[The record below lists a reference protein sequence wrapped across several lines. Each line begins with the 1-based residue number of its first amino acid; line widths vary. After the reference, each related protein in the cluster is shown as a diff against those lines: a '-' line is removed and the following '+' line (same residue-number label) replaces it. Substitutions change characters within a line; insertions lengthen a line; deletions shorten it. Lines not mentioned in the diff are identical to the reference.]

1 MSKNKWLISLLAL
14 ALPLTIQAE
23 EVNKEPVINKAPKQ
37 EEVFVVPEPAS
48 LNLKPDNKFRE
59 TGRVVSFLL
68 MQSHYEHPDFDD
80 ELSKEAFK
88 QFLKSLDPNRSYFY
102 AADIEQLDD
111 YETLFDDAL
120 RTGRIELA
128 YDFFALFEERF
139 RERYLYALELLEK
152 PLDFDSSTE
161 FMYDR
166 REAPWPK
173 DKKEMN
179 QIWQQRVLN
188 DALNLKLADQ
198 SDEEI
203 KEKLTKRYQ
212 SSIRRLSQTKSE
224 DVFGYFMN
232 SVAAAIDPHTTYYT
246 PRQFENFTI
255 NMSLKLQGI
264 GAVLT
269 QENEFTKIVSIVNK
283 GPADKSGQ
291 VHPNDKIIGVGQ
303 GEKGEMVDVI
313 GWRNDDVVDLIR
325 GEAGSIVRLQII
337 PYTKA
342 GDGMP
347 KVVSLVREEIKLEDQ
362 AAKSKLIEVE
372 QYDKQFKMGV
382 IELPSFYSETVASN
396 SNGGE
401 ITSTTKDVRRLIKEL
416 KKQDIEGLVIDLRN
430 NGGGSLSEVVNLV
443 GLFSDKCPVVQGRDS
458 RGRLRVLKDTESGVE
473 YEGPMAVL
481 VNGGSASASEI
492 FAGAIQDYGRGIV
505 LGENTFGKGT
515 VQSVAD
521 LNQYIR
527 NPETQVG
534 ALKLTVEKYY
544 RVTGESTQNKGV
556 TPDIEFPTIFDV
568 NEYGE
573 SSYDNALPWDTIKS
587 ANFKSVD
594 SLTDAIPYLR
604 YQHKQR
610 KDSNQEFAFLEED
623 ISRATE
629 KRDNKV
635 VSLNYD
641 ERLAERKQNDE
652 LRLKR
657 ENFRRKMEGLEPLNE
672 LADDEEDV
680 ADNESEDA
688 DIVEEDQKDLFLK
701 EAANILSDLIMIQEK
716 PELAANFLE
725 EKKASNN

>member
-1 MSKNKWLISLLAL
+1 MNKNKWLVTLLAL
-14 ALPLTIQAE
+14 TIPLSIQAE
-23 EVNKEPVINKAPKQ
+23 EVKNAPSEKAEEFVI
-37 EEVFVVPEPAS
+37 PEPAS
-48 LNLKPDNKFRE
+48 LSIKPENKFRE
-59 TGRVVSFLL
+59 TGRVISFLL

-80 ELSKEAFK
+80 ELSEEAFN
-88 QFLKSLDPNRSYFY
+88 QFLKALDPNRSYFY
-102 AADIEQLDD
+102 QKDIEQLND
-111 YETLFDDAL
+111 YKTLFDDAL

-139 RERYLYALELLEK
+139 RERYLFALEQLKK
-152 PLDFDSSTE
+152 PLDFDSDSE
-161 FMYDR
+161 FEYDR
-166 REAPWPK
+166 RESPWAK
-173 DKKEMN
+173 DEKEMN
-179 QIWQQRVLN
+179 DIWKKRVLN

-198 SDEEI
+198 TNEQI
-203 KEKLTKRYQ
+203 KEKLSKRYE
-212 SSIRRLSQTKSE
+212 SAIRRLSQTKSE

-232 SVAAAIDPHTTYYT
+232 SVSAAIDPHTNYYT

-269 QENEFTKIVSIVNK
+269 QEDMFTKIVSIVNK

-291 VHPNDKIIGVGQ
+291 VHPNDKIIGVAQ

-337 PYTKA
+337 PYTKS

-362 AAKSKLIEVE
+362 AAKSKVLEVE
-372 QYDKQFKMGV
+372 QYDKNFKMGV

-396 SNGGE
+396 SDGKSE
-401 ITSTTKDVRRLIKEL
+401 ITSTTKDVAKLIKEL
-416 KKQDIEGLVIDLRN
+416 NKQEIDGLVIDLRN

-443 GLFSDKCPVVQGRDS
+443 GLFIDKGPVVQGRDS
-458 RGRLRVLKDTESGVE
+458 RGRLRVLKDTDSGVA
-473 YEGPMAVL
+473 YHGPLAVL

-556 TPDIEFPTIFDV
+556 KPDIEFPTIFDV
-568 NEYGE
+568 EEYGE
-573 SSYDNALPWDTIKS
+573 SSYDNALAWDTIKS
-587 ANFKSVD
+587 TNFQKTEGLQEVIPFLRSKHQERKS
-594 SLTDAIPYLR
+594 S
-604 YQHKQR
+604 
-610 KDSNQEFAFLEED
+610 SQEFSFLEED
-623 ISRATE
+623 ITRATE
-629 KRDNKV
+629 RRDEKV
-635 VSLNYD
+635 VSLNY
-641 ERLAERKQNDE
+641 EKRLAERKRNDE
-652 LRLKR
+652 IRLER
-657 ENFRRKMEGLEPLNE
+657 ENLRRKIEGLEPLKE
-672 LADDEEDV
+672 LASEEDEEE
-680 ADNESEDA
+680 ADSSDIT
-688 DIVEEDQKDLFLK
+688 DIVDEDQKDLFLK
-701 EAANILSDLIMIQEK
+701 EAANILSDLIMIREK
-716 PELAANFLE
+716 PEIAANFLAE
-725 EKKASNN
+725 QKAVKN

>member
-1 MSKNKWLISLLAL
+1 MNKNKWLVTLLAL
-14 ALPLTIQAE
+14 TIPLSIQAE
-23 EVNKEPVINKAPKQ
+23 EVKNASSEKAEEFVI
-37 EEVFVVPEPAS
+37 PEPAS
-48 LNLKPDNKFRE
+48 LSIKPENKFRE
-59 TGRVVSFLL
+59 TGRVISFLL

-80 ELSKEAFK
+80 ELSEEAYN
-88 QFLKSLDPNRSYFY
+88 QFLKALDPNRSYFY
-102 AADIEQLDD
+102 QKDIEQLND
-111 YETLFDDAL
+111 YKTLFDDAL

-139 RERYLYALELLEK
+139 RERYMFALEQLKK
-152 PLDFDSSTE
+152 PLDFNSDSE
-161 FMYDR
+161 FEYDR
-166 REAPWPK
+166 RESPWPK
-173 DKKEMN
+173 DEKEMN
-179 QIWQQRVLN
+179 EIWKKRVLN

-198 SDEEI
+198 TDEQI
-203 KEKLTKRYQ
+203 KEKLSKRYE
-212 SSIRRLSQTKSE
+212 SAIRRLSQTKSE

-232 SVAAAIDPHTTYYT
+232 SVSAAIDPHTNYYT

-269 QENEFTKIVSIVNK
+269 QEDMFTKIVSIVNK

-291 VHPNDKIIGVGQ
+291 VHPNDKIIGVAQ

-337 PYTKA
+337 PYTKS

-362 AAKSKLIEVE
+362 AAKSKVLEVE
-372 QYDKQFKMGV
+372 QYDKNFKMGV
-382 IELPSFYSETVASN
+382 IELPSFYSESVASN
-396 SNGGE
+396 SDGKSE
-401 ITSTTKDVRRLIKEL
+401 ITSTTKDVAKLIKEL
-416 KKQDIEGLVIDLRN
+416 DKQDIDGLVIDLRN

-443 GLFSDKCPVVQGRDS
+443 GLFIDKGPVVQGRDS
-458 RGRLRVLKDTESGVE
+458 RGRLRILRDMDSGVA
-473 YEGPMAVL
+473 YHGPLAVL

-556 TPDIEFPTIFDV
+556 KPDIEFPTIFDV
-568 NEYGE
+568 EEYGE
-573 SSYDNALPWDTIKS
+573 SSYDNALAWDTIKS
-587 ANFKSVD
+587 TNFQKTEGLKEV
-594 SLTDAIPYLR
+594 IPFLR
-604 YQHKQR
+604 SKHHER
-610 KDSNQEFAFLEED
+610 KTSSQEFSFLEED
-623 ISRATE
+623 ITRATE
-629 KRDNKV
+629 RRDEKV
-635 VSLNYD
+635 VSLNY
-641 ERLAERKQNDE
+641 EKRLAERKRNDE
-652 LRLKR
+652 IRLER
-657 ENFRRKMEGLEPLNE
+657 ENLRRKIEGLEPLE
-672 LADDEEDV
+672 QLVSEEDEEET
-680 ADNESEDA
+680 ESSDIT
-688 DIVEEDQKDLFLK
+688 DIVDEDQKDLFLK
-701 EAANILSDLIMIQEK
+701 EAANILSDLIMIREK
-716 PELAANFLE
+716 PEIAANFLAE
-725 EKKASNN
+725 QKAVKN

>member
-1 MSKNKWLISLLAL
+1 MNKNKWLVTLLAL
-14 ALPLTIQAE
+14 TIPLSIQAE
-23 EVNKEPVINKAPKQ
+23 EVKNAPSEKAEEFVI
-37 EEVFVVPEPAS
+37 PEPAS
-48 LNLKPDNKFRE
+48 LSIKPENKFRE
-59 TGRVVSFLL
+59 TGRVISFLL

-80 ELSKEAFK
+80 ELSEEAFN
-88 QFLKSLDPNRSYFY
+88 QFLKALDPNRSYFY
-102 AADIEQLDD
+102 EKDIEQLND
-111 YETLFDDAL
+111 YKTLFDDAL

-139 RERYLYALELLEK
+139 RERYLFALEQLKK
-152 PLDFDSSTE
+152 PLDFDSDSE
-161 FMYDR
+161 FEYDR
-166 REAPWPK
+166 RESPWPK
-173 DKKEMN
+173 DEKEMN
-179 QIWQQRVLN
+179 DIWKKRVLN

-198 SDEEI
+198 TNEQI
-203 KEKLTKRYQ
+203 KEKLSKRYE
-212 SSIRRLSQTKSE
+212 SAIRRLSQTKSE

-232 SVAAAIDPHTTYYT
+232 SVSAAIDPHTNYYT

-269 QENEFTKIVSIVNK
+269 QEDMFTKIVSIVNK

-291 VHPNDKIIGVGQ
+291 VHPNDKIIGVAQ

-337 PYTKA
+337 PYTKS

-362 AAKSKLIEVE
+362 AAKSKVLEVE
-372 QYDKQFKMGV
+372 QYDKNFKMGV

-396 SNGGE
+396 SDGKSE
-401 ITSTTKDVRRLIKEL
+401 ITSTTKDVAKLIKEL
-416 KKQDIEGLVIDLRN
+416 NKQEIDGLVIDLRN

-443 GLFSDKCPVVQGRDS
+443 GLFIDKGPVVQGRDS
-458 RGRLRVLKDTESGVE
+458 RGRLRVLKDTDSGVA
-473 YEGPMAVL
+473 YHGPLAVL

-556 TPDIEFPTIFDV
+556 KPDIEFPTIFDV
-568 NEYGE
+568 EEYGE
-573 SSYDNALPWDTIKS
+573 SSYDNALVWDTIKS
-587 ANFKSVD
+587 TNFQKTEGLQEVIPFLRSKHQERKS
-594 SLTDAIPYLR
+594 S
-604 YQHKQR
+604 
-610 KDSNQEFAFLEED
+610 SQEFSFLEED
-623 ISRATE
+623 ITRATE
-629 KRDNKV
+629 RRDEKV
-635 VSLNYD
+635 VSLNY
-641 ERLAERKQNDE
+641 EKRLAERKRNDE
-652 LRLKR
+652 IRLER
-657 ENFRRKMEGLEPLNE
+657 ENLRRKIEGLEPLKE
-672 LADDEEDV
+672 LASEEDEEET
-680 ADNESEDA
+680 ESSDIT
-688 DIVEEDQKDLFLK
+688 DIVDEDQKDLFLK
-701 EAANILSDLIMIQEK
+701 EAANILSDLIMIREK
-716 PELAANFLE
+716 PEIAANFLAE
-725 EKKASNN
+725 QKAVKN